1 MFQLS
6 TLANDSAVIP
16 FPPLLHGGADDSGG
30 GLVGM
35 VDHLLTDLTQFSER
49 GNSFELF
56 PGIQT
61 LGFNVHPLFVHFPIA
76 FLSVFF
82 LFELITTLGKRNQL
96 RPVTNALLYLGTLGA
111 LATITTGLIAAS
123 IVPHGEEVHEIIER
137 HEHIGLTIAAIA
149 VTLSLWRLL
158 AKSISGVMAN
168 TLYFSLATIMVIG
181 IIFGADLGG
190 LMVYHYGVGVKTLQS
205 SGEYHHHHE

>member
-6 TLANDSAVIP
+6 TFANDFAVIP
-16 FPPLLHGGADDSGG
+16 LSPLVHGGDDSGG

-35 VDHLLTDLTQFSER
+35 VDHLLTDLTQFSEP

-82 LFELITTLGKRNQL
+82 LFELVTTLGKRTQL

-111 LATITTGLIAAS
+111 LATVATGLIAAS
-123 IVPHGEEVHEIIER
+123 IVPHGEEVHQIIER
-137 HEHIGLTIAAIA
+137 HEHIGLSITAIA
-149 VTLSLWRLL
+149 VILSLWRLL
-158 AKSISGVMAN
+158 ARSISGVMAH
-168 TLYFSLATIMVIG
+168 TLYFSLASVMVIG
-181 IIFGADLGG
+181 IFFGADLGG
-190 LMVYHYGVGVKTLQS
+190 LMVYHHGVGVENLQL
-205 SGEYHHHHE
+205 SGERHHHHE